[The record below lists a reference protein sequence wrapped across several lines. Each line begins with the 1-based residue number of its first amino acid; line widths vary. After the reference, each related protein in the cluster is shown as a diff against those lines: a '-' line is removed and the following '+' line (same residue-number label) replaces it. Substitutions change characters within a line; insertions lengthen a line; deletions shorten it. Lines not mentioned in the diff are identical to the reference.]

1 MSIRKRD
8 QMTDT
13 DWDELD
19 ATVQSK
25 LPGHHVV
32 RRSSRAGS
40 AADAAAHRLPVDV
53 VTPELEALRA
63 KYVRQPQAEGAADA
77 AQPPEDSPPG
87 VDDEDAIVAIERDGA
102 DPSDLTARPKSVVV
116 NRRGDVLGAQG

>member
-40 AADAAAHRLPVDV
+40 AADAAANRLPVDV

-63 KYVRQPQAEGAADA
+63 KYVRRPQAEGAADA
-77 AQPPEDSPPG
+77 PQATEESPPG
-87 VDDEDAIVAIERDGA
+87 VDNEDAIVAIEREGA